1 MRKVHNIYKSKKL
14 IKVSL
19 EYDEQT
25 KIINSI
31 TITGDF
37 FLYPEETLDT
47 LVFNLIGTKLEK
59 DSIKQKVEKCLSGSE
74 EFSKIRILETGY
86 NSGPWNMALDEV
98 LLDSANYDIP
108 ILRLYGW
115 QPPAVSI
122 GYFQSIDEEVDVKKC
137 KQMGI
142 DVIRRITG
150 GGAVLHEFELTY
162 SFITKIYPKNIMES
176 YKLICDPVVMCI
188 NKLGFNAKFAPLNDI
203 IIDNKKVSG
212 HAQTRKKNVLLQHG
226 TILLDINIEKM
237 FSVLKI
243 PSEKIKDKMIND
255 VKARVMGLN
264 KTFEQVAYELKESF
278 SEKFVGEVI
287 VDNLTIEE
295 IENTKKLANEKYTS
309 DSWNWKKKL

>member
-1 MRKVHNIYKSKKL
+1 MSFK
-14 IKVSL
+14 
-19 EYDEQT
+19 
-25 KIINSI
+25 
-31 TITGDF
+31 
-37 FLYPEETLDT
+37 
-47 LVFNLIGTKLEK
+47 
-59 DSIKQKVEKCLSGSE
+59 
-74 EFSKIRILETGY
+74 FSKIRILETGY

-98 LLDSANYDIP
+98 LMGSANYDIP

-122 GYFQSIDEEVDVKKC
+122 GYFQSIDEEVDIKKC

-162 SFITKIYPKNIMES
+162 SFITKTYPKNIMES

-203 IIDNKKVSG
+203 IVDNKKVSG

-226 TILLDINIEKM
+226 TILLDINVEKM

-278 SEKFVGEVI
+278 SEKFVAEII
-287 VDNLTIEE
+287 VNNLTIEE

-309 DSWNWKKKL
+309 ASWNWKKKL